1 MNISFA
7 LNNLSLYS
15 PSSFGGGYSASS
27 SSGRA
32 PLSGQTGISGTQM
45 PEQTGLSGQAGISG
59 QVGIPGQTA
68 PQGAKGKR
76 PVPGQ
81 QDLDSYECQTCKNR
95 KYQDGSNDPG
105 VSFKTPTRVSP
116 ERAAFA
122 IRSHEMEHVA
132 HAKAKALKEDQEI
145 VSQSVSYHT
154 GICPECGR
162 TYMAGGTTRTTFRSK
177 PVTEEKPV
185 EVGANVDAVA

>member
-15 PSSFGGGYSASS
+15 PTSFGGGYHTPSM
-27 SSGRA
+27 SSGNVQ
-32 PLSGQTGISGTQM
+32 LSGQSWM
-45 PEQTGLSGQAGISG
+45 PDQADAAV
-59 QVGIPGQTA
+59 QVGIPGQMGLPGLAA
-68 PQGAKGKR
+68 PQSAKDSR

-81 QDLDSYECQTCKNR
+81 RDLDSYECQTCKNR

-105 VSFKTPTRVSP
+105 VSFKTPTRISP

-177 PVTEEKPV
+177 PVVEEKPV
-185 EVGANVDAVA
+185 EVGNNVDAVA

>member
-15 PSSFGGGYSASS
+15 PTSFGGGYPASS
-27 SSGRA
+27 VSGKA
-32 PLSGQTGISGTQM
+32 QFSGQTGMSNVQM
-45 PEQTGLSGQAGISG
+45 PEQAGASG
-59 QVGIPGQTA
+59 QVEMPGQTA
-68 PQGAKGKR
+68 PQNAKGNR

-95 KYQDGSNDPG
+95 KYKDGSNDPG

-154 GICPECGR
+154 SICPECGR

-177 PVTEEKPV
+177 PVVEENPV

>member
-15 PSSFGGGYSASS
+15 PTSFGGGYHTPSM
-27 SSGRA
+27 SSGNVQ
-32 PLSGQTGISGTQM
+32 LSGQTGM
-45 PEQTGLSGQAGISG
+45 PEQADAAG
-59 QVGIPGQTA
+59 QVGIPGQMGMPGQAA
-68 PQGAKGKR
+68 PQSAKDSR

-81 QDLDSYECQTCKNR
+81 RDLDSYECQTCKNR

-105 VSFKTPTRVSP
+105 VSFKTPTRISP

-132 HAKAKALKEDQEI
+132 HAKAKALEVDQEI

-177 PVTEEKPV
+177 PVVEEKPV
-185 EVGANVDAVA
+185 EVGNNVDAVA

>member
-1 MNISFA
+1 M
-7 LNNLSLYS
+7 S
-15 PSSFGGGYSASS
+15 PVSA
-27 SSGRA
+27 RQQIQ
-32 PLSGQTGISGTQM
+32 P
-45 PEQTGLSGQAGISG
+45 GQAAAGNPSNG
-59 QVGIPGQTA
+59 KAVPT
-68 PQGAKGKR
+68 QG
-76 PVPGQ
+76 
-81 QDLDSYECQTCKNR
+81 DFDSYECQTCKNR

-105 VSFKTPTRVSP
+105 VSFKTPTRISP

-162 TYMAGGTTRTTFRSK
+162 TYIAGGTTRTTFRSK
-177 PVTEEKPV
+177 PVVEEKPV
-185 EVGANVDAVA
+185 EVGNNVDAVA